1 MSRVYEDRMSPR
13 QDEFFEA
20 LIAAHDGLSESES
33 HALNA
38 RIILLLANV
47 VQDIDQIKEVL
58 KVARS
63 YSAS

>member
-47 VQDIDQIKEVL
+47 VHDIDQIKEVL